1 MLILFWW
8 GILKETD
15 LFEDVDV
22 FDNIQMVIKEMGVV
36 GVYCISLSQ
45 NKGEILVAVK
55 TVMNIAFNKMDG
67 VC

>member
-22 FDNIQMVIKEMGVV
+22 FDNIQMDIKEMGVV

>member
-22 FDNIQMVIKEMGVV
+22 FDNIQMDIKEMGVV

-67 VC
+67 IC